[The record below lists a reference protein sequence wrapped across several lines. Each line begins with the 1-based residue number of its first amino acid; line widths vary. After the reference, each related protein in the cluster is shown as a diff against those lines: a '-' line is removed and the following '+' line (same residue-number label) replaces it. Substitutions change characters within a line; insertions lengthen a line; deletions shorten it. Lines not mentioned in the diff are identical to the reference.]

1 MASSSKPSWQFWVD
15 RGGTFTDIVSCDPE
29 GRLATRKL
37 LSVHPTAYKDAAVA
51 GIKATLGLAAD
62 APIPDGLVG
71 EVRIGTTIATNA
83 LLERKGEPTLLIV
96 NQGFADLL
104 LIGNQTR
111 PHLFDLHVQRPPV
124 LYEQVVEISGRIDS
138 KGREL
143 IPLDE
148 DQLSRVLQQA
158 YDAGFRSCAV
168 VLMHSWAYPGHE
180 QRVAQRARELGFTQ
194 VSASHESSHSVRIVP
209 RGNTTVVDAYLSP
222 ILRSYVEQLSR
233 ELSGVKLY
241 FMQSNGGLAAAHAF
255 HGKDAL
261 LSGPAGGVV
270 GAARTAEAAG
280 YGNVIGFDM
289 GGTSTDVSLYAG
301 AFERAYEAE
310 LAGVQ
315 VRVPMM
321 AIHTVAAG
329 GGSILE
335 FDGARFRVGPHSA
348 GAYPGPAAYRNGG
361 PLTVT
366 DANVCVGKIQPE
378 YFPSIFGP
386 SSDAPLDANVV
397 RQKFD
402 ELAGAVALATGQRKD
417 PRAIAEDFL
426 MVAVTNM
433 ANAIKQV
440 SVQKGRN
447 PADFVLQSFGGAGAQ
462 HACLVAEALNMDTI
476 LIHPFASVLSAFGI
490 GMAEQT
496 VLREKALEIPFD
508 AQAVGEL
515 RKQAAELE
523 AQARAHLTEQV
534 AGTGTGQPDSSRAV
548 RARCMLHVRYAGT
561 DTALKVPLA
570 EHDQVVAAVSEEHVR
585 RFGFHATGTA
595 LVVGA
600 IEVEVSMENPSR
612 QAMPLSG
619 EGRSLTPIGHA
630 TVWMQGQELQVPVHD
645 RAGLALEVDLAG
657 PALIREVTTMVV
669 VEPGWSVRL
678 DRFGNMRMHRVRAAA
693 RVRARDHS
701 QPDPMLL
708 EVFNKLFT
716 NVAEQAGAVL
726 QNTARSVNIK
736 ERLDFSCAVFDAE
749 GNLVANAPHVPVH
762 LGAMGVSV
770 RAVLASRRES
780 LRPGDS
786 VALNDPV
793 HGGTHLPDITVIT
806 PVFDETG
813 SDIRFFVGNRGH
825 HADIGGTAPGS
836 MPPDSSCLEEEGVVI
851 DDFLLVEGGRFRE
864 REFRQLLAGAR
875 YPARSPDVNV
885 ADIAAQVA
893 SNQRAVQELQR
904 AIAQYGW
911 PMVEDYMRH
920 VRNNAADNVRRVLSR
935 LRSGSFSYAMDGG
948 AKINVRVA
956 VDPVRQRATID
967 FTGTDAERADNFNA
981 PLAVTRAV
989 VLYVFR
995 CLVGDDI
1002 PLNEGCLEPLDIIV
1016 PAGSL
1021 LSPSPS
1027 AAVVAGN
1034 TEISQCLCNAL
1045 FGALETLAGSQGTM
1059 NNFLFGN
1066 ATYQYYETI
1075 GGGTGAGNGFDGASA
1090 VQAHMTNTRMT
1101 DPEVLELRFPV
1112 RLESF
1117 AVRRDSGGQG
1127 RWRGGDGAWRKLRFL
1142 EPMTAVLVS
1151 SHREV
1156 PPFGLHGGGSGQPGR
1171 QWVERS
1177 DGAVQPMRGRD
1188 RVELLPGDCVV
1199 IETPGGGGYGMTH
1212 V

>member
-1 MASSSKPSWQFWVD
+1 M
-15 RGGTFTDIVSCDPE
+15 
-29 GRLATRKL
+29 
-37 LSVHPTAYKDAAVA
+37 A
-51 GIKATLGLAAD
+51 GIKATLGLTED
-62 APIPDGLVG
+62 APIPEGLVS

-124 LYEQVVEISGRIDS
+124 LYEQVVEISGRIDAQ
-138 KGREL
+138 GREL
-143 IPLDE
+143 SPLDE
-148 DQLSRVLQQA
+148 EQLARVLRQA
-158 YDAGFRSCAV
+158 YEGGLRSCAV
-168 VLMHSWAYPGHE
+168 VLMHSWVFPGHE
-180 QRVAQRARELGFTQ
+180 QRVAQLARDIGFTQ
-194 VSASHESSHSVRIVP
+194 VSPSHEISHSVRIVP

-222 ILRSYVEQLSR
+222 ILHSYVEQLSS

-241 FMQSNGGLAAAHAF
+241 FMQSNGGLATAQAF

-280 YGNVIGFDM
+280 FGNVIGFDM

-301 AFERAYEAE
+301 AFERAYDAE

-335 FDGARFRVGPHSA
+335 FDGARLRVGPHSA
-348 GAYPGPAAYRNGG
+348 GAFPGPAAYRNGG

-366 DANVCVGKIQPE
+366 DANVCVGKIQPA
-378 YFPSIFGP
+378 YFPAIFGP
-386 SSDAPLDANVV
+386 ASDAPLDAEVV
-397 RQKFD
+397 REKFD
-402 ELAGAVALATGQRKD
+402 ELADAVAQATGHRKD

-440 SVQKGRN
+440 SVQKGHN

-462 HACLVAEALNMDTI
+462 HACLVAEALHMDTI

-508 AQAVGEL
+508 AEVAGIL
-515 RKQAAELE
+515 RQQAAELE
-523 AQARAHLTEQV
+523 AQARAQLREQV
-534 AGTGTGQPDSSRAV
+534 DSAGSDKVDGNRTLQV
-548 RARCMLHVRYAGT
+548 RCALHMRYAGT
-561 DTALKVPLA
+561 DTSLKVPLA
-570 EHDQVVAAVSEEHVR
+570 EHDQVVAAVAAEHAR

-595 LVVGA
+595 LVVGT
-600 IEVEVSMENPSR
+600 IEVEASLVNPSR
-612 QAMPLSG
+612 QALPLG
-619 EGRSLTPIGHA
+619 DEGRSLSPIGVA

-645 RAGLALEVDLAG
+645 RAGLLLEVDLAG
-657 PALIREVTTMVV
+657 PALIREDTTMVV

-678 DRFGNMRMHRVRAAA
+678 DRFGNMRMHRVHAVA
-693 RVRARDHS
+693 RVRGHDHS
-701 QPDPMLL
+701 KPDPMLL

-749 GNLVANAPHVPVH
+749 GRLVANAPHVPVH

-770 RAVLASRRES
+770 RAVLASRGKT

-806 PVFDETG
+806 PVFDEEG
-813 SDIRFFVGNRGH
+813 KEIRFFVGNRGH
-825 HADIGGTAPGS
+825 HADIGGTTPGS
-836 MPPDSSCLEEEGVVI
+836 MPPDSTCLEEEGVVI
-851 DDFLLVEGGRFRE
+851 DNFLLVEGGRFRE
-864 REFRQLLAGAR
+864 REFRALLANAR

-904 AIAQYGW
+904 AIVQYGW
-911 PMVEDYMRH
+911 PMVAAYMRH
-920 VRNNAADNVRRVLSR
+920 VRDNAADNVRRVLSR

-948 AKINVRVA
+948 AKIQVRVT
-956 VDPVRQRATID
+956 VDPIGQRATID
-967 FTGTDAERADNFNA
+967 FTGTDPERQDNFNA

-1002 PLNEGCLEPLDIIV
+1002 PLNEGCLVPLEIV
-1016 PAGSL
+1016 VPPGSM
-1021 LSPSPS
+1021 LSPSPT

-1045 FGALETLAGSQGTM
+1045 FGALDALAGSQGTM

-1075 GGGTGAGNGFDGASA
+1075 GGGTGAGEGFDGASA

-1101 DPEVLELRFPV
+1101 DPEVLEMRFPV
-1112 RLESF
+1112 RLETF
-1117 AVRRDSGGQG
+1117 AVRKGSGGEG
-1127 RWRGGDGAWRKLRFL
+1127 RWRGGDGARRKMRFL
-1142 EPMTAVLVS
+1142 QPMTAVLVS
-1151 SHREV
+1151 SHREI
-1156 PPFGLHGGGSGQPGR
+1156 PPFGLHGGSGGQCGC
-1171 QWVERS
+1171 QWVERV
-1177 DGAVQPMRGRD
+1177 DGSIQPMSGRD
-1188 RVELLPGDCVV
+1188 QVELMPGDCVV
-1199 IETPGGGGYGMTH
+1199 IETPGGGGYGIAS
-1212 V
+1212 